1 MHIDVIKFGGSSL
14 ADNGKLKLAAKK
26 TISFLEKAEDNKI
39 VVIVSAQGKTT
50 DHFIGEAK
58 ELSLCPN
65 KRELDM
71 LVSVGEQICAAKF
84 TILLQEM
91 GYKAISLTGW
101 QAGIKTNSEYT
112 EAKITG
118 VYPSR
123 ILDELENNQ
132 IVVITGFQGID
143 EQKNITTLG
152 RDGSDTTAVA
162 VAAALQVK
170 ECYIFTDID
179 GIYTEDPNKNLNV
192 QKLEHISYDKMIE
205 MTEKG
210 AKVLHTRCVYIAK
223 KYHVKIIVKST
234 FEEGRGSII
243 N

>member
-1 MHIDVIKFGGSSL
+1 MHIDVIKFGGTSL
-14 ADNGKLKLAAKK
+14 ADNEKLKLTAQK
-26 TISFLEKAEDNKI
+26 TISFLEKTEDNKV
-39 VVIVSAQGKTT
+39 VVIVSAQGKKTNQL
-50 DHFIGEAK
+50 IEEAK
-58 ELSLCPN
+58 ELSLYAN

-71 LVSVGEQICAAKF
+71 LVSVGEQISAAKL

-112 EAKITG
+112 EAKIIEI
-118 VYPSR
+118 YPNR

-143 EQKNITTLG
+143 EHKNITTLG
-152 RDGSDTTAVA
+152 RDGSDITAVA

-170 ECYIFTDID
+170 RCHIFTDID
-179 GIYTEDPNKNLNV
+179 GIYTKDPKKNFDA
-192 QKLEHISYDKMIE
+192 QKLEHISYDNMIE
-205 MTEKG
+205 MAEKG

-223 KYHVKIIVKST
+223 KYQVKIIVKST
-234 FEEGRGSII
+234 FKEGKGTTI